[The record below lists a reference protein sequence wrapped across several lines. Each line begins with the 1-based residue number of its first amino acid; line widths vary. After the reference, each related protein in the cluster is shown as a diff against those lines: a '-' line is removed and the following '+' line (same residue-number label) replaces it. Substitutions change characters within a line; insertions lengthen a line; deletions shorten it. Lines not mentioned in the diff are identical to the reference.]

1 MESWWQLCCE
11 QCWMHSVP
19 HPAALLV
26 LSKLMT
32 FLFLSCSLPGSF
44 AQAVAEEGGTCCLP
58 GLHPPEV
65 PLMPMR
71 ELPALL

>member
-1 MESWWQLCCE
+1 MESWWRPCCE

-26 LSKLMT
+26 LSTLMT
-32 FLFLSCSLPGSF
+32 FLFLSCLF
-44 AQAVAEEGGTCCLP
+44 AQAVPEEGGTCSLP
-58 GLHPPEV
+58 RSDPPEV
-65 PLMPMR
+65 PVMPIR